1 MERDLV
7 RNDEKNIGM
16 LFGYITP
23 PQINLPQIVYFHY
36 IYINITKFSSQN
48 NPKITP
54 KTLHTGKFK
63 TNILLGPI
71 TAAGVTEASQGS
83 HQFLNIREFLVGW
96 FTFAGITEEI
106 RWNAPLQLGN
116 SEMKKPCIYM
126 KTGYWQN
133 RGH

>member
-23 PQINLPQIVYFHY
+23 PQINLPQIVYFHFIY
-36 IYINITKFSSQN
+36 IYITKFSSQK

-83 HQFLNIREFLVGW
+83 HQLLNIREFLVGW